1 MFRLAIC
8 FSSSYN
14 RNICQITEK
23 LSKDFYLPLSI
34 TMFNFYLFIYF
45 WQISDIIVLAFYEMR
60 ICSVDY

>member
-23 LSKDFYLPLSI
+23 LGKDFYLPLSI
-34 TMFNFYLFIYF
+34 TMFNFLSIYLF
-45 WQISDIIVLAFYEMR
+45 LA
-60 ICSVDY
+60 DL